1 MAAEFAITASCHP
14 HVGAA
19 GSGGVSPSVDRD
31 FAVAPRPEPARMRV
45 GPGPDLRPGAAQTGT
60 DDDGVVLVRVAAD
73 GGVAAVE
80 VSAGAAERLRGAD
93 ALVAAVLGACCQAL
107 LKRMA
112 VQAMDTR
119 AAPGALPDV
128 TDERWRDG
136 VREALEQACRAIRQ
150 R

>member
-1 MAAEFAITASCHP
+1 
-14 HVGAA
+14 
-19 GSGGVSPSVDRD
+19 
-31 FAVAPRPEPARMRV
+31 MRV

-60 DDDGVVLVRVAAD
+60 DDDGVVLVQVAAD
-73 GGVAAVE
+73 GGVAVE

-93 ALVAAVLGACCQAL
+93 ALVAAILGAYRQAL